1 MFRGDFIRFVMRFC
15 FYLQNLIPHGFKA
28 DFQNLEEEVCSLR
41 TVLDLKQSEIQDL
54 RKLNEKLHGEVQD
67 LPFVMQ
73 KLDSA
78 QARVEDLSAQLVTKT
93 ENEK

>member
-1 MFRGDFIRFVMRFC
+1 M
-15 FYLQNLIPHGFKA
+15 H
-28 DFQNLEEEVCSLR
+28 FQNLEEEVCSLR
-41 TVLDLKQSEIQDL
+41 TVLDLKHLEIQDL

-78 QARVEDLSAQLVTKT
+78 QARVEDLSAQLQTKI